1 MKNTFILSQTER
13 NVNMKKEEVFLRQH
27 AIQVAIM
34 CVEAMH
40 ADSTTLNPVQ
50 EADHFNIMQ
59 PLYRILGELDAEA
72 HDFVDA
78 DLQALAK
85 QVTDEE
91 PELNLSQLDFLESD
105 VVTSGKN

>member
-1 MKNTFILSQTER
+1 
-13 NVNMKKEEVFLRQH
+13 MKKDEVFLRQH

-72 HDFVDA
+72 HDFVNA

-85 QVTDEE
+85 QAAEEE

-105 VVTSGKN
+105 VVASGKN

>member
-1 MKNTFILSQTER
+1 MKR
-13 NVNMKKEEVFLRQH
+13 EEVFLRQH

-72 HDFVDA
+72 YDFVDA

-85 QVTDEE
+85 QAQAKEE

-105 VVTSGKN
+105 VVASGKD

>member
-1 MKNTFILSQTER
+1 
-13 NVNMKKEEVFLRQH
+13 MKKEEVFLRQH

-85 QVTDEE
+85 QAAEE
-91 PELNLSQLDFLESD
+91 EQDLNLSQLDFLESD
-105 VVTSGKN
+105 VVTSGKD

>member
-1 MKNTFILSQTER
+1 
-13 NVNMKKEEVFLRQH
+13 MKKEEVFLRQH

-85 QVTDEE
+85 QAAEEE
-91 PELNLSQLDFLESD
+91 PDLNLSQLDFLESD
-105 VVTSGKN
+105 VVTSGKD

>member
-1 MKNTFILSQTER
+1 
-13 NVNMKKEEVFLRQH
+13 MKKEEVFLRQH

-85 QVTDEE
+85 QVTEEE

-105 VVTSGKN
+105 GMQDDKD

>member
-1 MKNTFILSQTER
+1 MQKG
-13 NVNMKKEEVFLRQH
+13 EVFLRQN
-27 AIQVAIM
+27 AMKVAIM

-40 ADSTTLNPVQ
+40 ADNTTLDPMQ
-50 EADHFNIMQ
+50 ETSHFDVMK

-85 QVTDEE
+85 QAQAAEEE

-105 VVTSGKN
+105 VVASGKD

>member
-1 MKNTFILSQTER
+1 MEKG
-13 NVNMKKEEVFLRQH
+13 EVFLRQN
-27 AIQVAIM
+27 AMKVAIM

-40 ADSTTLNPVQ
+40 ADNTTLDPMQ
-50 EADHFNIMQ
+50 EADHFDVMK

-72 HDFVDA
+72 HDFVAA

-85 QVTDEE
+85 QAQAAEEE

-105 VVTSGKN
+105 VVASGKD

>member
-1 MKNTFILSQTER
+1 MEKG
-13 NVNMKKEEVFLRQH
+13 EVFLRQN
-27 AIQVAIM
+27 AMKVAIM

-40 ADSTTLNPVQ
+40 ADNTTLDPMQ

-85 QVTDEE
+85 QAQAAEEE

-105 VVTSGKN
+105 VVASGKD

>member
-1 MKNTFILSQTER
+1 
-13 NVNMKKEEVFLRQH
+13 MKKEEVFLRQH

-85 QVTDEE
+85 QATEEE

-105 VVTSGKN
+105 VVTSGKD

>member
-1 MKNTFILSQTER
+1 
-13 NVNMKKEEVFLRQH
+13 MKKEEVFLRQH

-50 EADHFNIMQ
+50 EADHFNVMK
-59 PLYRILGELDAEA
+59 PLYRILGELDATA
-72 HDFVDA
+72 QAFVDA

-85 QVTDEE
+85 QAAEEE
-91 PELNLSQLDFLESD
+91 PDLNLSQLDFLESD
-105 VVTSGKN
+105 VVTSGKD

>member
-1 MKNTFILSQTER
+1 
-13 NVNMKKEEVFLRQH
+13 MKKEEVFLRQH

-72 HDFVDA
+72 YDFVDA

-85 QVTDEE
+85 QAAEEE
-91 PELNLSQLDFLESD
+91 PDLNLSQLDFLESD
-105 VVTSGKN
+105 VVTSGKD

>member
-1 MKNTFILSQTER
+1 
-13 NVNMKKEEVFLRQH
+13 MKKEEVFLRQH

-85 QVTDEE
+85 QVTEEE

>member
-1 MKNTFILSQTER
+1 
-13 NVNMKKEEVFLRQH
+13 MKKEEVFLRQH

>member
-1 MKNTFILSQTER
+1 
-13 NVNMKKEEVFLRQH
+13 MKKEEVFLRQH

-85 QVTDEE
+85 QAVEEE

-105 VVTSGKN
+105 VVASGKD

>member
-1 MKNTFILSQTER
+1 
-13 NVNMKKEEVFLRQH
+13 MKKEEVFLRQH

-85 QVTDEE
+85 QAAEEE
-91 PELNLSQLDFLESD
+91 PDLNLSQLDFLESD
-105 VVTSGKN
+105 VVTYDKD